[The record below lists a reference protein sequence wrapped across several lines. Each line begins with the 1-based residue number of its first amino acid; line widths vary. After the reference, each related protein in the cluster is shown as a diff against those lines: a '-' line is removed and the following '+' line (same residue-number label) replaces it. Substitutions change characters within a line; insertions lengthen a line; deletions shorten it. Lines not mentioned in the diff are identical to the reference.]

1 MSKNKKQLGDL
12 DSPRT
17 IRYTIWLAM
26 IGICV
31 LVVWSYFARIDQVT
45 RAQGTVIAS
54 ERTQEVQ
61 ALDGGILTQLLVAE
75 GSKVSQGQL
84 VAVLEEGRAQAQVSD
99 LESTVAALQISK
111 ARLEAEVYG
120 NPLKFDPKLNEYQEF
135 IRNQTNLYEK
145 RTQAID
151 EDIASIN
158 RMLVLA
164 REELKLNQPLLAYG
178 DVSRADIIRLQRQV
192 ADLEAQISNKR
203 NKYFQDTQAELTK
216 TQEDLN
222 NNLEK
227 LRERSQILEEK
238 RLYAPTDGLVNN
250 IDINTIGGVVRPGET
265 IIEILPTSSALVVQA
280 KVTPADIA
288 FVKEGQKASVKLDA
302 YDFSIFGAM
311 NGEVVYISPD
321 TIEEDTPE
329 GKKTFYRVL
338 IRIDDAEVQG
348 RGAEIVIRPGMTATV
363 DIKAMDRSVLS
374 YLTKP
379 ITKTLSEGMGER

>member
-17 IRYTIWLAM
+17 IRYTMWLAM

>member
-1 MSKNKKQLGDL
+1 M
-12 DSPRT
+12 
-17 IRYTIWLAM
+17 
-26 IGICV
+26 
-31 LVVWSYFARIDQVT
+31 
-45 RAQGTVIAS
+45 
-54 ERTQEVQ
+54 
-61 ALDGGILTQLLVAE
+61 
-75 GSKVSQGQL
+75 
-84 VAVLEEGRAQAQVSD
+84 
-99 LESTVAALQISK
+99 
-111 ARLEAEVYG
+111 
-120 NPLKFDPKLNEYQEF
+120 
-135 IRNQTNLYEK
+135 
-145 RTQAID
+145 
-151 EDIASIN
+151 
-158 RMLVLA
+158 
-164 REELKLNQPLLAYG
+164 
-178 DVSRADIIRLQRQV
+178 
-192 ADLEAQISNKR
+192 
-203 NKYFQDTQAELTK
+203 
-216 TQEDLN
+216 
-222 NNLEK
+222 
-227 LRERSQILEEK
+227 
-238 RLYAPTDGLVNN
+238 
-250 IDINTIGGVVRPGET
+250 RPGET